1 MEIGGKSRVA
11 DTHKL
16 WVRKE
21 DPMNEQKKKHGWD
34 LWRLPIIG
42 LQILLLAVLWVK
54 SRPKERKD

>member
-1 MEIGGKSRVA
+1 
-11 DTHKL
+11 
-16 WVRKE
+16 
-21 DPMNEQKKKHGWD
+21 MNEQKKKHRWD

>member
-1 MEIGGKSRVA
+1 MAV
-11 DTHKL
+11 THKL

-21 DPMNEQKKKHGWD
+21 DPMNEQKKKHRWD

-54 SRPKERKD
+54 SRPKERKE